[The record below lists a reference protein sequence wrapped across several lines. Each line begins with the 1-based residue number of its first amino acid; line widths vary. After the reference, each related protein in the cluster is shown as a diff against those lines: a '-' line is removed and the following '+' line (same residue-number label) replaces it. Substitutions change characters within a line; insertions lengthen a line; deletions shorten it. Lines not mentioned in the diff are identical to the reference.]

1 MHPAQRMQWILRA
14 GTIARHAHWCCGCD
28 VCQRRVRVARVL
40 QFYQAQE
47 KVEDQQL
54 YLFSSVLKTEVR
66 PPLGSRRSA
75 GYTSTPPWSK
85 HPGVP
90 QSGRSACALRTF
102 SAQYALSGASAQ
114 QRHALRADSSASRLG
129 RPRPSVI
136 AG

>member
-54 YLFSSVLKTEVR
+54 YLYSNVLKTEVG
-66 PPLGSRRSA
+66 PPLGSRCSA

-85 HPGVP
+85 
-90 QSGRSACALRTF
+90 
-102 SAQYALSGASAQ
+102 
-114 QRHALRADSSASRLG
+114 
-129 RPRPSVI
+129 
-136 AG
+136 